1 MAFDIESIVKQV
13 VSKLT
18 GNNDLIESFKK
29 DPAAV
34 LKKLGI
40 DLDSEQVKAVAK
52 AVLAKLNIDDAS
64 GILNKI
70 KGFFKKQ

>member
-1 MAFDIESIVKQV
+1 MALDIESIVKQV

-18 GNNDLIESFKK
+18 GNKDLIESFKK

-34 LKKLGI
+34 LKTLGI

-52 AVLAKLNIDDAS
+52 AVLAKLNIEDAGGLLS
-64 GILNKI
+64 KI
-70 KGFFKKQ
+70 KKFFGK

>member
-1 MAFDIESIVKQV
+1 MALDIESIVKQV

-52 AVLAKLNIDDAS
+52 AVLAKLNIDDAA

-70 KGFFKKQ
+70 KRFFGK

>member
-1 MAFDIESIVKQV
+1 MALDIESIVKQV

-52 AVLAKLNIDDAS
+52 AVLAKLNIDDAA

-70 KGFFKKQ
+70 KGLFGK

>member
-1 MAFDIESIVKQV
+1 MALDIESIVKQV

-40 DLDSEQVKAVAK
+40 DLDSEQVKAVAT
-52 AVLAKLNIDDAS
+52 AVLAKLNIDDAA

-70 KGFFKKQ
+70 KRFFGK

>member
-1 MAFDIESIVKQV
+1 MALDIESIVKQV

-52 AVLAKLNIDDAS
+52 AVLAKLNIDDAA

-70 KGFFKKQ
+70 KGFFGK

>member
-1 MAFDIESIVKQV
+1 MALDIESIVKEV

-18 GNNDLIESFKK
+18 GDSDLIESFKK

-34 LKKLGI
+34 LKTLGI

-52 AVLAKLNIDDAS
+52 AVLAKLNIEDAA
-64 GILNKI
+64 GLLDKI
-70 KGFFKKQ
+70 KGLFGK